1 MTITKVEFPNSPV
14 HGSTYTYL
22 GIRYIF
28 VKQDADGVAFTEG
41 YWTTSTSGSYSA
53 ASVAEINAGTEN
65 FKYISPLE
73 LSTTK
78 YTREDE
84 TSGRTELKNSGT
96 VKLNTSS
103 SGVQVSGT
111 LGVTGS
117 STIGGTLGVTGV
129 ITGTLNGSATS
140 AGTAGYATNAGNAT
154 TSGSSTTSGYA
165 TTSGNAATATKL
177 ATARTIDITGDITA
191 TAVAFDGSNNI
202 VISASVN
209 NNSHTHTGSTLSAI
223 SGAIITSGTISDARL
238 PATISSD
245 ITGSSASCTGNSATA
260 SYATSAGFATSATS
274 ATNANYATN
283 AGYATSAGSAGSAGS
298 ASTASN
304 AYQPAIT
311 RVGAQTNLTI
321 SDPGISYNGSSAG
334 GGTANSIGF
343 RWSGSRIIGV
353 VDNVVAHQFAI
364 ISEIRPDYTKTSL
377 FGGAAAS
384 GTVSTGSMSSYD
396 AIMVE
401 TAGDSS
407 YRTVHTYQRSLV
419 TGNTV
424 IYHQKG
430 SGNSYIN
437 FRFNSSS
444 LSIVSQYALG
454 GNSYIVRVYG
464 IKY

>member
-84 TSGRTELKNSGT
+84 TSGRTELKDSGT
-96 VKLNTSS
+96 VKLNTTS

-111 LGVTGS
+111 LGVTGN
-117 STIGGTLGVTGV
+117 STIGGTLGVTGI
-129 ITGTLNGSATS
+129 ITGTLSGQATTS
-140 AGTAGYATNAGNAT
+140 LMSDWANNAGNAT
-154 TSGSSTTSGYA
+154 TSSSSTTSGYA

-191 TAVAFDGSNNI
+191 TAVAFDGSTNI
-202 VISASVN
+202 SISAAVN

-238 PATISSD
+238 PATISSN

-260 SYATSAGFATSATS
+260 TWSSNANYASTAGSANSAGTATSAT
-274 ATNANYATN
+274 TATN
-283 AGYATSAGSAGSAGS
+283 AGYATSAGSA
-298 ASTASN
+298 STVSN
-304 AYQPAIT
+304 SYQPSIT

-321 SDPGISYNGSSAG
+321 SDAGISYNGSSAG
-334 GGTANSIGF
+334 GGSANSIGF
-343 RWSGSRIIGV
+343 RWSGSRIVGV
-353 VDNVVAHQFAI
+353 IDNVVKHTFALNT
-364 ISEIRPDYTKTSL
+364 EIRPDYTKTSL

-401 TAGDSS
+401 TAGDLS

-437 FRFNSSS
+437 FRFNTSS